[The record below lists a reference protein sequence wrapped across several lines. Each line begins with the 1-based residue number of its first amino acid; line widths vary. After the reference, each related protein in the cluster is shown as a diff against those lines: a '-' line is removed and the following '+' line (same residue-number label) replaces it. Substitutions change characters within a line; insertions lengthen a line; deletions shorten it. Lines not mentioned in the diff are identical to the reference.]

1 MEVAVL
7 VMSILGLIF
16 GLSGFA
22 AATVALV
29 MVKGWQHSTHRI
41 SYAPVQETRYEVDAP
56 PEVVDQLASPP
67 EKLTPEQYLRKVQ
80 NSSLDELYEGI
91 ET

>member
-7 VMSILGLIF
+7 VISILGLIF
-16 GLSGFA
+16 GLLGFV
-22 AATVALV
+22 AATAAIVV
-29 MVKGWQHSTHRI
+29 VKGWQNSTHRI
-41 SYAPVQETRYEVDAP
+41 SYAPVEDTRYEVDAP
-56 PEVVDQLASPP
+56 PDVVNQLASPP
-67 EKLTPEQYLRKVQ
+67 EKLTPEQYIRRVQ